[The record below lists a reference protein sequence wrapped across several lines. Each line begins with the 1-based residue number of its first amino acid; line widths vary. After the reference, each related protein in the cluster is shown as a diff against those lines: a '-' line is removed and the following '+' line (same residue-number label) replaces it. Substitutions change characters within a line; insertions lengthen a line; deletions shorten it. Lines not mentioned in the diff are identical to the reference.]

1 MSMVLKAKASV
12 LITSRDMIVIALVP
26 KTSAAI
32 ESALLLP
39 QGAGAY
45 GKP

>member
-1 MSMVLKAKASV
+1 MSMVLKAKAKV
-12 LITSRDMIVIALVP
+12 LITSMDMMVIEFVP

-39 QGAGAY
+39 KGAGAY
-45 GKP
+45 GRP